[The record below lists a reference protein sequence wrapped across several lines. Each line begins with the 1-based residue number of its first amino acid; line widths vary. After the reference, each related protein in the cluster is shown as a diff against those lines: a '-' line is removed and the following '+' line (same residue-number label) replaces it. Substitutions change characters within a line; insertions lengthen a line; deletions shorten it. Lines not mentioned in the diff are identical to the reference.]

1 MNSKICELLDIEFP
15 LVAFT
20 HCRDVV
26 VAVSKAGGCGV
37 LGAVGMTPEQLEE
50 ELKWI
55 DDHID
60 GLPYGVDVLIPNK
73 MADQNQKFDAE
84 KLTSMIP
91 QEYADFR
98 ADILEKHDIEADEL
112 RTIKPAATY
121 MAENTKADGAK
132 ALLDVAFSHPIKII
146 ANALGVPPDW
156 MVQMGKENDVKVAAL
171 LGTAQHAIN
180 QVKAGVDILVVSGT
194 EAGGHCGSVSTMVLI
209 PEVHQ
214 AIQPY
219 GDVPILAAG
228 GIATGRQ
235 MAAAMSM
242 GASGAWC
249 GSVWLTTAESEVPPV
264 IKEKMVAATSSQTT
278 RSRSRTGKHSRQLV
292 SEWTKAW
299 EADGA
304 PEPLP
309 LPLQPMVAEPALA
322 KVNKLAESGH
332 EGAKKLSTY
341 WVGQGVGLM
350 NQTISASDVVQEF
363 KETLLKPMKD
373 WPILLAINYSGS
385 EYRIDVALLNPSLS
399 KSISVQRL
407 IFGLNAS
414 SI

>member
-1 MNSKICELLDIEFP
+1 MMNSKICEMLDIEFP

-37 LGAVGMTPEQLEE
+37 LGAVGMSPEQLEK

-55 DDHID
+55 DEHID
-60 GLPYGVDVLIPNK
+60 GKPYGVDVLIPNK
-73 MADQNQKFDAE
+73 MVGKDEKFDAD
-84 KLTSMIP
+84 KLAKMIP

-98 ADILEKHDIEADEL
+98 TDVLANHGIDAPEL
-112 RTIKPAATY
+112 RKIDTAGSSF
-121 MAENTKADGAK
+121 AENTQSDGAK
-132 ALLDVAFSHPIKII
+132 ALLDVAFKHPIKII

-156 MVQMGKENDVKVAAL
+156 MIQMGKDNDCKVAAL

-228 GIATGRQ
+228 GIVTGKQ
-235 MAAAMSM
+235 MAAAMAM

-249 GSVWLTTAESEVPPV
+249 GSVWLTTIESEVDPIV
-264 IKEKMVAATSSQTT
+264 KEKMVAANSSQTV

-292 SEWTKAW
+292 TPWTQAW
-299 EADGA
+299 EAESA

-309 LPLQPMVAEPALA
+309 MPLQPMVAEPALQ
-322 KVNKLAESGH
+322 KVNKLAAGGH
-332 EGAKKLSTY
+332 EGAQDLATY

-350 NQTISASDVVQEF
+350 NQSIAASDVVQEF
-363 KETLLKPMKD
+363 KED
-373 WPILLAINYSGS
+373 FVNAY
-385 EYRIDVALLNPSLS
+385 ERLNNF
-399 KSISVQRL
+399 IS
-407 IFGLNAS
+407 
-414 SI
+414 

>member
-37 LGAVGMTPEQLEE
+37 LGAVGMSPEQLEQ

-60 GLPYGVDVLIPNK
+60 GKPYGVDVLIPNK
-73 MADQNQKFDAE
+73 MVDQSEKFDPE
-84 KLTSMIP
+84 KLKGMIP

-98 ADILEKHDIEADEL
+98 ADVLENHDVEASDL
-112 RTIKPAATY
+112 RTIDTAGSSFAA
-121 MAENTKADGAK
+121 NTKSDGAK
-132 ALLDVAFSHPIKII
+132 ALLDVAFNHPIKLI

-156 MVQMGKENDVKVAAL
+156 MLEMGKENDVKVAAL

-209 PEVHQ
+209 PEVYE

-228 GIATGRQ
+228 GIVTGKQ
-235 MAAAMSM
+235 MAAAMTM

-249 GSVWLTTAESEVPPV
+249 GSVWLTTVESEVPPV
-264 IKEKMVAATSSQTT
+264 IKEKMVAANSSQTV

-292 SEWTKAW
+292 SPWTEAW
-299 EADGA
+299 ESESA

-309 LPLQPMVAEPALA
+309 MPLQPMVAEPALQ
-322 KVNKLAESGH
+322 KVAKLAEGGH
-332 EGAKKLSTY
+332 DGAKDLATY

-350 NQTISASDVVQEF
+350 NQSISASDVVQEF
-363 KETLLKPMKD
+363 KED
-373 WPILLAINYSGS
+373 FIGAY
-385 EYRIDVALLNPSLS
+385 E
-399 KSISVQRL
+399 RL
-407 IFGLNAS
+407 TGFVE
-414 SI
+414 

>member
-1 MNSKICELLDIEFP
+1 MMNSRICEMLDIEFP

-37 LGAVGMTPEQLEE
+37 LGAVGMSPEQLEK

-55 DDHID
+55 DEHID
-60 GLPYGVDVLIPNK
+60 GKPYGVDVLIPNK
-73 MADQNQKFDAE
+73 MVGKDEKFDAD
-84 KLTSMIP
+84 KLAKMIP

-98 ADILEKHDIEADEL
+98 TDVLANHGIDAPEL
-112 RTIKPAATY
+112 RKIDTAGSSFAA
-121 MAENTKADGAK
+121 NTQSDGAK
-132 ALLDVAFSHPIKII
+132 ALLDVAFKHPIKII

-156 MVQMGKENDVKVAAL
+156 MIKMGKDNDCKVAAL
-171 LGTAQHAIN
+171 LGTAEHAIN

-194 EAGGHCGSVSTMVLI
+194 EAGGRCGSVSPMVLL

-228 GIATGRQ
+228 GIVTGKQ
-235 MAAAMSM
+235 MAAAMAM

-249 GSVWLTTAESEVPPV
+249 GSVWLTTIESEVDPIV
-264 IKEKMVAATSSQTT
+264 KEKMVAANSSQTV

-292 SEWTKAW
+292 TPWTQAW
-299 EADGA
+299 EAESA

-309 LPLQPMVAEPALA
+309 MPLQPMVAEPALQ
-322 KVNKLAESGH
+322 KVNKLAAGGH
-332 EGAKKLSTY
+332 EGAQDLATY

-350 NQTISASDVVQEF
+350 NQSISASDVVQEF
-363 KETLLKPMKD
+363 KED
-373 WPILLAINYSGS
+373 FINAY
-385 EYRIDVALLNPSLS
+385 ERLNNFVS
-399 KSISVQRL
+399 
-407 IFGLNAS
+407 
-414 SI
+414 

>member
-1 MNSKICELLDIEFP
+1 MMNSRICEMLDIEFP

-37 LGAVGMTPEQLEE
+37 LGAVGMSPEQLEK

-55 DDHID
+55 DEHID
-60 GLPYGVDVLIPNK
+60 GKPYGVDVLIPNK
-73 MADQNQKFDAE
+73 MVGKDEKFDAD
-84 KLTSMIP
+84 KLAKMIP

-98 ADILEKHDIEADEL
+98 TDVLANHGIDAPEL
-112 RTIKPAATY
+112 RKIDTAGSSFAA
-121 MAENTKADGAK
+121 NTQSDGAK
-132 ALLDVAFSHPIKII
+132 ALLDVAFKHPIKII

-156 MVQMGKENDVKVAAL
+156 MIQMGKDNDCKVAAL

-209 PEVHQ
+209 PEVYQ

-228 GIATGRQ
+228 GIVTGKQ
-235 MAAAMSM
+235 MAAAMAM

-249 GSVWLTTAESEVPPV
+249 GSVWLTTIESEVDPIV
-264 IKEKMVAATSSQTT
+264 KEKMVAANSSQTV

-292 SEWTKAW
+292 TPWTKAW
-299 EADGA
+299 EAESA

-309 LPLQPMVAEPALA
+309 MPLQPMVAEPALQ
-322 KVNKLAESGH
+322 KVNKLAAGGH
-332 EGAKKLSTY
+332 DGAKELATY

-350 NQTISASDVVQEF
+350 NESISASDVVQDF
-363 KETLLKPMKD
+363 KED
-373 WPILLAINYSGS
+373 FINAY
-385 EYRIDVALLNPSLS
+385 ERLNNFLES
-399 KSISVQRL
+399 
-407 IFGLNAS
+407 
-414 SI
+414 

>member
-1 MNSKICELLDIEFP
+1 MNSRICELLDIEFP

-37 LGAVGMTPEQLEE
+37 LGAVGMSPDQLET

-55 DDHID
+55 DEHID
-60 GLPYGVDVLIPNK
+60 GKPYGVDVLIPNK
-73 MADQNQKFDAE
+73 MVGKDEKFDAE
-84 KLTSMIP
+84 KLAKMIP

-98 ADILEKHDIEADEL
+98 ADVLENNDIEASEL
-112 RTIKPAATY
+112 RTIDTAGSGFAA
-121 MAENTKADGAK
+121 NTQSGGAK
-132 ALLDVAFSHPIKII
+132 ALLDVAFKHPISLI

-156 MVQMGKENDVKVAAL
+156 MLQMGKDNDVKVAAL

-194 EAGGHCGSVSTMVLI
+194 EAGGHCGSVPTMILI
-209 PEVHQ
+209 PEVYE

-228 GIATGRQ
+228 GIVTGKQ
-235 MAAAMSM
+235 MAAAMTM

-249 GSVWLTTAESEVPPV
+249 GSVWLTTIESEVDPV
-264 IKEKMVAATSSQTT
+264 IKEKMIAANSNQTV
-278 RSRSRTGKHSRQLV
+278 RSRSRTGKHSRQLQ
-292 SEWTKAW
+292 STWTDAW
-299 EADGA
+299 ESEKA

-309 LPLQPMVAEPALA
+309 MPLQPMVAEPALQ
-322 KVNKLAESGH
+322 KVNKLAASGH
-332 EGAKKLSTY
+332 AGAQGLATY

-350 NQTISASDVVQEF
+350 NQSISASDVVQDF
-363 KETLLKPMKD
+363 KED
-373 WPILLAINYSGS
+373 FIEAY
-385 EYRIDVALLNPSLS
+385 E
-399 KSISVQRL
+399 RL
-407 IFGLNAS
+407 TGFFEE
-414 SI
+414 

>member
-1 MNSKICELLDIEFP
+1 MMNSKICELLDIEFP

-37 LGAVGMTPEQLEE
+37 LGAVGMSPEQLEK

-60 GLPYGVDVLIPNK
+60 GKPYGVDVLIPNK
-73 MADQNQKFDAE
+73 MVDQSEKFDAD
-84 KLTSMIP
+84 KLKNMIP
-91 QEYADFR
+91 QEYADYR
-98 ADILEKHDIEADEL
+98 ADILENHDIEAAEL
-112 RTIKPAATY
+112 RTIDTAGSSFAQ
-121 MAENTKADGAK
+121 NTKADGAK
-132 ALLDVAFSHPIKII
+132 ALLDVAFSHPIKLI
-146 ANALGVPPDW
+146 ANAFGVPPDW
-156 MVQMGKENDVKVAAL
+156 MLEMGKQNDVKVAAL

-209 PEVHQ
+209 PEVHK

-228 GIATGRQ
+228 GIVTGQQ
-235 MAAAMSM
+235 MAAAMAM

-249 GSVWLTTAESEVPPV
+249 GSVWLTTVESEVPPV
-264 IKEKMVAATSSQTT
+264 IKEKMVAANSSETV

-292 SEWTKAW
+292 SPWTDAW
-299 EADGA
+299 ESDKA
-304 PEPLP
+304 PDPLP
-309 LPLQPMVAEPALA
+309 MPLQPMVAEPALQ
-322 KVNKLAESGH
+322 KVNKLAEGGH
-332 EGAKKLSTY
+332 EGARELSTY

-350 NQTISASDVVQEF
+350 NATISASDVVQEF
-363 KETLLKPMKD
+363 KQD
-373 WPILLAINYSGS
+373 F
-385 EYRIDVALLNPSLS
+385 
-399 KSISVQRL
+399 ISAYERL
-407 IFGLNAS
+407 TNFVN
-414 SI
+414 

>member
-1 MNSKICELLDIEFP
+1 MNSRICELLEIEFP

-37 LGAVGMTPEQLEE
+37 LGAVGMSPEQLEK

-60 GLPYGVDVLIPNK
+60 GKPYGVDVLIPNK
-73 MADQNQKFDAE
+73 MIGRDEKFDAE
-84 KLTSMIP
+84 KLVAMIP

-98 ADILEKHDIEADEL
+98 ADVLENHGIEASDL
-112 RTIKPAATY
+112 RTIDTAGSSFAA
-121 MAENTKADGAK
+121 NTKSDGAK
-132 ALLDVAFSHPIKII
+132 ALLDVAFNHPIKLI
-146 ANALGVPPDW
+146 ANALGVPPEW
-156 MVQMGKENDVKVAAL
+156 MLQMGKDNDVKVAAL

-209 PEVHQ
+209 PEVYE

-228 GIATGRQ
+228 GIVTGKQ

-249 GSVWLTTAESEVPPV
+249 GSVWLTTIESEVDPV
-264 IKEKMVAATSSQTT
+264 IKAKLVAANSSQTV
-278 RSRSRTGKHSRQLV
+278 RSRSRTGKHSRQLQ
-292 SEWTKAW
+292 SPWTDAW
-299 EADGA
+299 ESDKA

-309 LPLQPMVAEPALA
+309 MPLQPMVAEPALQ
-322 KVNKLAESGH
+322 KVNKLAAAGH
-332 EGAKKLSTY
+332 EGANDLATY

-350 NQTISASDVVQEF
+350 NQSISASDVVQEF
-363 KETLLKPMKD
+363 KED
-373 WPILLAINYSGS
+373 FVGAY
-385 EYRIDVALLNPSLS
+385 E
-399 KSISVQRL
+399 RL
-407 IFGLNAS
+407 TNFVE
-414 SI
+414 

>member
-1 MNSKICELLDIEFP
+1 MNSKICEMLDIEFP

-37 LGAVGMTPEQLEE
+37 LGAVGMSPEQLEK

-55 DDHID
+55 DEHID
-60 GLPYGVDVLIPNK
+60 GKPYGVDVLIPNK
-73 MADQNQKFDAE
+73 MVGKDEKFDAD
-84 KLTSMIP
+84 KLVKMIP

-98 ADILEKHDIEADEL
+98 TDVLANHGIDAPEL
-112 RTIKPAATY
+112 RKIDAAGSGF
-121 MAENTKADGAK
+121 AANTQSDGAK
-132 ALLDVAFSHPIKII
+132 ALLDVAFKHPIKII

-156 MVQMGKENDVKVAAL
+156 MIQMGKDNDCKVAAL
-171 LGTAQHAIN
+171 LGTAEHAIN

-194 EAGGHCGSVSTMVLI
+194 VAGGHCGSVSTMVLI

-228 GIATGRQ
+228 GIVTGKQ
-235 MAAAMSM
+235 MAAAMAM

-249 GSVWLTTAESEVPPV
+249 GSVWLTTIESEVDPIV
-264 IKEKMVAATSSQTT
+264 KEKMVAANSSQTV

-292 SEWTKAW
+292 TPWTQAW
-299 EADGA
+299 EAESA

-309 LPLQPMVAEPALA
+309 MPLQPMVAEPALQ
-322 KVNKLAESGH
+322 KVNKLAAGGH
-332 EGAKKLSTY
+332 DGAKELATY

-350 NQTISASDVVQEF
+350 NQSISASDVVQEF
-363 KETLLKPMKD
+363 KED
-373 WPILLAINYSGS
+373 FINAY
-385 EYRIDVALLNPSLS
+385 ERLNNFVS
-399 KSISVQRL
+399 
-407 IFGLNAS
+407 
-414 SI
+414 

>member
-1 MNSKICELLDIEFP
+1 MMNSRICEMLDIEFP

-37 LGAVGMTPEQLEE
+37 LGAVGMSPEQLEK

-55 DDHID
+55 DEHID
-60 GLPYGVDVLIPNK
+60 GKPYGVDVLIPNK
-73 MADQNQKFDAE
+73 MVGKDEKFDAE
-84 KLTSMIP
+84 KLVKMIP

-98 ADILEKHDIEADEL
+98 TDVLENHGIEAPEL
-112 RTIKPAATY
+112 RQIDTGGSSFAQ
-121 MAENTKADGAK
+121 NTQSDGAK
-132 ALLDVAFSHPIKII
+132 ALLDVAFKHPIKII

-156 MVQMGKENDVKVAAL
+156 MIQMGKDNDCKVAAL
-171 LGTAQHAIN
+171 LGTAEHAIN

-228 GIATGRQ
+228 GIVTGKQ
-235 MAAAMSM
+235 MAAAMAM

-249 GSVWLTTAESEVPPV
+249 GSVWLTTIESEVEPV
-264 IKEKMVAATSSQTT
+264 IKEKMVAANSSQTV

-292 SEWTKAW
+292 TPWTQAW
-299 EADGA
+299 EAESA

-309 LPLQPMVAEPALA
+309 MPLQPMVAEPALQ
-322 KVNKLAESGH
+322 KVNKLAAGGH
-332 EGAKKLSTY
+332 DGAKELATY

-350 NQTISASDVVQEF
+350 NESIPASDVVQDF
-363 KETLLKPMKD
+363 KED
-373 WPILLAINYSGS
+373 FINAY
-385 EYRIDVALLNPSLS
+385 ERLNNFLE
-399 KSISVQRL
+399 
-407 IFGLNAS
+407 N
-414 SI
+414 

>member
-1 MNSKICELLDIEFP
+1 MMNSKICELLDIEFP

-37 LGAVGMTPEQLEE
+37 LGAVGMSPEQLEK

-55 DDHID
+55 DDHIE
-60 GLPYGVDVLIPNK
+60 GKPYGVDVLIPNK
-73 MADQNQKFDAE
+73 MVDQSEKFDAD
-84 KLTSMIP
+84 KLKNMIP
-91 QEYADFR
+91 QEYADYR
-98 ADILEKHDIEADEL
+98 ADILENHDIEAAEL
-112 RTIKPAATY
+112 RTIDTAGSSFAQ
-121 MAENTKADGAK
+121 NTKADGAK
-132 ALLDVAFSHPIKII
+132 ALLDVAFSHPIKLI

-156 MVQMGKENDVKVAAL
+156 MLEMGKQNDVKVAAL

-209 PEVHQ
+209 PEVHK

-228 GIATGRQ
+228 GIVTGQQ
-235 MAAAMSM
+235 MAAAMAM

-249 GSVWLTTAESEVPPV
+249 GSVWLTTVESEVPPV
-264 IKEKMVAATSSQTT
+264 IKEKMVAANSSETV

-292 SEWTKAW
+292 SPWTDAW
-299 EADGA
+299 ESDKA
-304 PEPLP
+304 PDPLP
-309 LPLQPMVAEPALA
+309 MPLQPMVAEPALQ
-322 KVNKLAESGH
+322 KVNKLAEGGH
-332 EGAKKLSTY
+332 EGARELSTY

-350 NQTISASDVVQEF
+350 NATISASDVVQEF
-363 KETLLKPMKD
+363 KQD
-373 WPILLAINYSGS
+373 F
-385 EYRIDVALLNPSLS
+385 
-399 KSISVQRL
+399 ISAYERL
-407 IFGLNAS
+407 TNFVN
-414 SI
+414 

>member
-1 MNSKICELLDIEFP
+1 MNSRICEMLDIEFP

-37 LGAVGMTPEQLEE
+37 LGAVGMSPEILEQ

-60 GLPYGVDVLIPNK
+60 GKPYGVDVLIPNK
-73 MADQNQKFDAE
+73 MVGRDEKFDAE
-84 KLTSMIP
+84 KLVGMIP

-98 ADILEKHDIEADEL
+98 ADVLENHDIPSPEL
-112 RTIKPAATY
+112 RNIDTGGSGFAA
-121 MAENTKADGAK
+121 NTQSGGAK
-132 ALLDVAFSHPIKII
+132 ALLDVAFQHPIKLI

-156 MVQMGKENDVKVAAL
+156 MLQMGKDNNVKVAAL

-180 QVKAGVDILVVSGT
+180 QVEAGVDILVVSGT

-209 PEVHQ
+209 PEVYE

-228 GIATGRQ
+228 GIVTGKQ
-235 MAAAMSM
+235 MAAAMTM

-249 GSVWLTTAESEVPPV
+249 GSVWLTTVESEIHPV
-264 IKEKMVAATSSQTT
+264 VKEKMIAANSSQTV

-292 SEWTKAW
+292 SPWTDAW
-299 EADGA
+299 ESDKA
-304 PEPLP
+304 PDPLP
-309 LPLQPMVAEPALA
+309 MPLQPMVAEPALA
-322 KVNKLAESGH
+322 KVNKLAEGGH
-332 EGAKKLSTY
+332 DGAKGLATH

-350 NQTISASDVVQEF
+350 NQSISASDVVMEF
-363 KETLLKPMKD
+363 KQDFLE
-373 WPILLAINYSGS
+373 AY
-385 EYRIDVALLNPSLS
+385 E
-399 KSISVQRL
+399 RL
-407 IFGLNAS
+407 DNFMQE
-414 SI
+414 

>member
-37 LGAVGMTPEQLEE
+37 LGAVGMSPEQLEQ

-60 GLPYGVDVLIPNK
+60 GKPYGVDVLIPNK
-73 MADQNQKFDAE
+73 MVDQSEKFDAD
-84 KLTSMIP
+84 KLKGMIP

-98 ADILEKHDIEADEL
+98 ADVLEKHDIEANEL
-112 RTIKPAATY
+112 RTIDTAGSSFAA
-121 MAENTKADGAK
+121 NTKSDGAK
-132 ALLDVAFSHPIKII
+132 ALLAVAFNHPIKLI

-156 MVQMGKENDVKVAAL
+156 MLQMGKENDVKVAAL

-209 PEVHQ
+209 PEVYE

-228 GIATGRQ
+228 GIVTGKQ
-235 MAAAMSM
+235 MAAAMTM

-249 GSVWLTTAESEVPPV
+249 GSVWLTTVESEVPPV
-264 IKEKMVAATSSQTT
+264 IKEKMVAANSSQTV

-292 SEWTKAW
+292 SPWTEAW
-299 EADGA
+299 EAESA

-309 LPLQPMVAEPALA
+309 MPLQPMVAEPALQ
-322 KVNKLAESGH
+322 KVAKLAEGGH
-332 EGAKKLSTY
+332 DGARDLATY

-350 NQTISASDVVQEF
+350 NQSISASDVVQEF
-363 KETLLKPMKD
+363 KED
-373 WPILLAINYSGS
+373 FIGAY
-385 EYRIDVALLNPSLS
+385 ERLNGF
-399 KSISVQRL
+399 VE
-407 IFGLNAS
+407 
-414 SI
+414 

>member
-37 LGAVGMTPEQLEE
+37 LGAVGMSPEQLEQ

-55 DDHID
+55 DYHID
-60 GLPYGVDVLIPNK
+60 GKPYGVDVLIPNK
-73 MADQNQKFDAE
+73 MVDQSEKFDAD
-84 KLTSMIP
+84 KLKGMIP

-98 ADILEKHDIEADEL
+98 ADVLEKHDIEANEL
-112 RTIKPAATY
+112 RTIDTAGSSFAA
-121 MAENTKADGAK
+121 NTKSDGAK
-132 ALLDVAFSHPIKII
+132 ALLDVAFNHPIKLI

-156 MVQMGKENDVKVAAL
+156 MLQMGKENDVKVAAL

-209 PEVHQ
+209 PEVYE

-228 GIATGRQ
+228 GIVTGKQ
-235 MAAAMSM
+235 MAAAMTM

-249 GSVWLTTAESEVPPV
+249 GSVWLTTVESEVPPV
-264 IKEKMVAATSSQTT
+264 IKEKMVAANSSQTV

-292 SEWTKAW
+292 SPWTEAW
-299 EADGA
+299 EAESA

-309 LPLQPMVAEPALA
+309 MPLQPMVAEPALQ
-322 KVNKLAESGH
+322 KVAKLAEGGH
-332 EGAKKLSTY
+332 DGARDLATY

-350 NQTISASDVVQEF
+350 NQSISASDVVQEF
-363 KETLLKPMKD
+363 KED
-373 WPILLAINYSGS
+373 FIGAY
-385 EYRIDVALLNPSLS
+385 ERLNGF
-399 KSISVQRL
+399 VE
-407 IFGLNAS
+407 
-414 SI
+414 

>member
-1 MNSKICELLDIEFP
+1 MMNSRICEMLDIEFP

-37 LGAVGMTPEQLEE
+37 LGAVGMSPEQLEK

-55 DDHID
+55 DEHID
-60 GLPYGVDVLIPNK
+60 GKPYGVDVLIPNK
-73 MADQNQKFDAE
+73 MVGKDEKFDAE
-84 KLTSMIP
+84 KLVKMIP

-98 ADILEKHDIEADEL
+98 TDVLENHGIEAPEL
-112 RTIKPAATY
+112 REIDTGGSSFAQ
-121 MAENTKADGAK
+121 NTQSDGAK
-132 ALLDVAFSHPIKII
+132 ALLDVAFKHPIKII

-156 MVQMGKENDVKVAAL
+156 MIQMGKDNDCKVAAL
-171 LGTAQHAIN
+171 LGTAEHAIN

-228 GIATGRQ
+228 GIVTGKQ
-235 MAAAMSM
+235 MAAAMAM

-249 GSVWLTTAESEVPPV
+249 GSVWLTTIESEVEPV
-264 IKEKMVAATSSQTT
+264 IKEKMVAANSSQTV

-292 SEWTKAW
+292 TPWTQAW
-299 EADGA
+299 EAESA

-309 LPLQPMVAEPALA
+309 MPLQPMVAEPALQ
-322 KVNKLAESGH
+322 KVNKLAAGGH
-332 EGAKKLSTY
+332 DGAKELATY

-350 NQTISASDVVQEF
+350 NQSISASDVVQEF
-363 KETLLKPMKD
+363 KED
-373 WPILLAINYSGS
+373 FINAY
-385 EYRIDVALLNPSLS
+385 ERLNNFLE
-399 KSISVQRL
+399 
-407 IFGLNAS
+407 N
-414 SI
+414 

>member
-1 MNSKICELLDIEFP
+1 MNSRICKLLDIEFP

-37 LGAVGMTPEQLEE
+37 LGAVGMSPEQLEK

-55 DDHID
+55 DENID
-60 GLPYGVDVLIPNK
+60 GKPYGVDVLIPNK
-73 MADQNQKFDAE
+73 MIGRDEKFDAE
-84 KLTSMIP
+84 KLVKMIP

-98 ADILEKHDIEADEL
+98 ADVLENNDIEASEL
-112 RTIKPAATY
+112 RTIDTGGSGFAA
-121 MAENTKADGAK
+121 NTQSGGAK
-132 ALLDVAFSHPIKII
+132 ALLDVAFNHPIKLI

-156 MVQMGKENDVKVAAL
+156 MLQMGKDNDVKVAAL

-194 EAGGHCGSVSTMVLI
+194 EAGGHCGSVPTMILI
-209 PEVHQ
+209 PEVHE

-228 GIATGRQ
+228 GIVTGKQ

-249 GSVWLTTAESEVPPV
+249 GSVWLTTIESEVDPV
-264 IKEKMVAATSSQTT
+264 IKEKMIAANSSQTV
-278 RSRSRTGKHSRQLV
+278 RSRSRTGKHSRQLQ
-292 SEWTKAW
+292 STWTDAW
-299 EADGA
+299 ESDKA

-309 LPLQPMVAEPALA
+309 MPLQPMVAEPALQ
-322 KVNKLAESGH
+322 KVNKLAAGGH
-332 EGAKKLSTY
+332 AGARDLATY

-350 NQTISASDVVQEF
+350 NQSISASDVVQDF
-363 KETLLKPMKD
+363 KEDFIGAYERMT
-373 WPILLAINYSGS
+373 
-385 EYRIDVALLNPSLS
+385 E
-399 KSISVQRL
+399 
-407 IFGLNAS
+407 FFEE
-414 SI
+414 